1 MASRELPHNFEAEAA
16 LLGSVLIDPRTLND
30 VLPIV
35 APSDFYDAKHKA
47 IFVAMATM
55 KNNREAIDIVT
66 LGSRIERDGKSQLV
80 GGPAYLAELLGAVP
94 SAMNARHYA
103 DIIAE
108 TATQRGL
115 LDAANAVAK
124 LAYDD
129 ALDRGERQGLAESA
143 VFAVRRS
150 QSGDVIRLAE
160 VANEVWSEYERIQS
174 GEIPPAIPT
183 GYKDIDRYLT
193 GWRRQELTTIAARP
207 GIGKTALLLGMALK
221 AAKAGYGVLVF
232 SAEMARKSCVERMV
246 RMAGV
251 TNLPGGRH
259 TVDWNGIADS
269 LGQMAELPLW
279 IDDTPNIRIDDL
291 RAKSMRLASEER
303 IDIIFADYVQ
313 LLRGSRRRDSR
324 YLEIGD
330 ITKASKQ
337 LARELDCHY
346 TMAAQ
351 LSRQAE
357 GVRPTLAMLKESG
370 AIEEDSDNVIFL
382 HRGREIAEGER
393 VVETEI
399 IIGKQRQ
406 GPTAT
411 VSLGWMP
418 ERMAFVPLVRDKEP
432 RR

>member
-47 IFVAMATM
+47 IFSAMATM

-66 LGSRIERDGKSQLV
+66 LDSRIERGGKAKLT

-94 SAMNARHYA
+94 SAVNARHYA
-103 DIIAE
+103 EIVTE

-115 LDAANAVAK
+115 LDAANTVAK

-129 ALDRGERQGLAESA
+129 ALDKGERQGLAESA

-174 GEIPPAIPT
+174 GEIPPAIRT

-259 TVDWNGIADS
+259 TVDWSGIADS
-269 LGQMAELPLW
+269 LGQMSKLPLW

-291 RAKSMRLASEER
+291 RAKAMRLASEER

-418 ERMAFVPLVRDKEP
+418 ERMAFVPLVNEKEP